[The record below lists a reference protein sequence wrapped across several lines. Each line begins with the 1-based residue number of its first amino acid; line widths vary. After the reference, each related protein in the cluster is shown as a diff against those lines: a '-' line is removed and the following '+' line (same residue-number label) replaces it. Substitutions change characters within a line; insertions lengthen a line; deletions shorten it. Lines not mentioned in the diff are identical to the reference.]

1 MQMHYAILAGG
12 CAASAGLFGKLSGLE
27 IFEGLLA
34 VRVLFFG
41 AMLLCNLAVWTLFV
55 RALHQSHSSLTATMV
70 SSTSNYLIT
79 ALLGTFVLGEIT
91 STYWWI
97 GMGCILIG
105 LSLIVSEENGQKE
118 VPNLWTRRSGS
129 PRIISLPHS

>member
-27 IFEGLLA
+27 IFE
-34 VRVLFFG
+34 
-41 AMLLCNLAVWTLFV
+41 
-55 RALHQSHSSLTATMV
+55 
-70 SSTSNYLIT
+70 